1 MIHVHQARLL
11 ETAFNRYDDHFYA
24 HLCHIRLQQFGGL
37 ERARVPRLGAGR
49 HPKLQREVF
58 CAQRFQLFTC
68 FCRIV
73 FRNFSLTV
81 VGPRGAR

>member
-1 MIHVHQARLL
+1 MIHIHQARLL
-11 ETAFNRYDDHFYA
+11 ETALYRYDDHFNAY
-24 HLCHIRLQQFGGL
+24 LRHIRLQQFGGL
-37 ERARVPRLGAGR
+37 ERAGVPRLGAGG

-58 CAQRFQLFTC
+58 CPQRFQLFTR

>member
-11 ETAFNRYDDHFYA
+11 ETALNRYDDHFDA
-24 HLCHIRLQQFGGL
+24 HLRHICLQQFGGL
-37 ERARVPRLGAGR
+37 ERARVPRLGAGW

-58 CAQRFQLFTC
+58 RPQRFQLFTR

-73 FRNFSLTV
+73 FRNFSFTV
-81 VGPRGAR
+81 IGPRGAR

>member
-11 ETAFNRYDDHFYA
+11 ETALYRYDDHLHA
-24 HLCHIRLQQFGGL
+24 DLRHIRLQQLGGL
-37 ERARVPRLGAGR
+37 ERARVPRLGTGR

-58 CAQRFQLFTC
+58 RAQRLQLFAR